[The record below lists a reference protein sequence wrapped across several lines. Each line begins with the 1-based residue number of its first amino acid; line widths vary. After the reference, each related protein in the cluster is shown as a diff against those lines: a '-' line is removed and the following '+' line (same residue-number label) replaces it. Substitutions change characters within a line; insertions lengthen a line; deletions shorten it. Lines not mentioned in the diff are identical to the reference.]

1 MAKQAGRVM
10 AASEDT
16 CDLSA
21 VPSAPDTRGVVWRI
35 SDVNHRDC
43 DRRLGRA
50 ALALR
55 MDVDDFI
62 AEHPDGTEVR
72 RHLYITPWRVH
83 QRHSGPLSGPY
94 RNGTCNGALF

>member
-16 CDLSA
+16 CDRSS
-21 VPSAPDTRGVVWRI
+21 VPSAPDTQGVVWRI

-72 RHLYITPWRVH
+72 RHLYITPRTMACP
-83 QRHSGPLSGPY
+83 STTPLSGPY